1 MIFQPQDRD
10 YISESR
16 QTTITTL
23 SHTDHTVNVLSI
35 NSIGIFSLISWRH
48 TIPITNKKKSRGG
61 GSKNHTWAILPHR
74 LQIQDGE
81 KQEVATHKWGHPL
94 WEKEA
99 KRNSLPPLGS
109 ALILWW
115 CIQHSDVIAKS
126 HLVLPDPIKSEYDGG
141 NTDVWLYGPERTTR
155 WMSQKSQ
162 KTQFCSELG
171 ILWPLSEKRKRK
183 PTISFMLVEFHT
195 HFLFYKR
202 MTDESV
208 GIMKLEMKRNA

>member
-10 YISESR
+10 YTSESR

-48 TIPITNKKKSRGG
+48 SIPITNRKEKSGG
-61 GSKNHTWAILPHR
+61 GIYTWAVLLHR
-74 LQIQDGE
+74 LQIQNE
-81 KQEVATHKWGHPL
+81 QKQEIATHKWGHPL

-99 KRNSLPPLGS
+99 KRNSVPLHGS
-109 ALILWW
+109 ALVLWW

-155 WMSQKSQ
+155 WVSQKSQ

-171 ILWPLSEKRKRK
+171 ILWPLSEKGRENLQFHSCQWNS
-183 PTISFMLVEFHT
+183 THIS
-195 HFLFYKR
+195 FYKR
-202 MTDESV
+202 MTNEA
-208 GIMKLEMKRNA
+208 GNEA